1 MKKILKLIG
10 IVLLVVLILIQLIHP
25 TKNIAAIP
33 AEHHIGKLYAVPAN
47 VEQILVKACYDCHSN
62 NTKYPWYNN
71 IQPVAWWLNDH
82 IKDGKQHLNFDEF
95 TTYPIAKQYK
105 KLEECMNEVKEG
117 GMPLESYTLIH
128 KNAILTEA
136 EKKTFFNWCNT
147 VRNSIKLTY
156 PADSLILPKQK
167 K

>member
-62 NTKYPWYNN
+62 NTKYPWWG
-71 IQPVAWWLNDH
+71 QCGQRTGDWLEYLC
-82 IKDGKQHLNFDEF
+82 KVQRCL
-95 TTYPIAKQYK
+95 PA
-105 KLEECMNEVKEG
+105 G
-117 GMPLESYTLIH
+117 G
-128 KNAILTEA
+128 
-136 EKKTFFNWCNT
+136 
-147 VRNSIKLTY
+147 R
-156 PADSLILPKQK
+156 
-167 K
+167 